1 MKYIVLLDVF
11 KSKGGQERFI
21 EQLHLNLSKKYNT
34 YISKKKNTRLQL
46 SIFLFKSVVSII
58 LNSQYTKNDKI
69 ILISNSDRV
78 LLLTLFC
85 AFFFKILFIKIKII
99 HIHHINHYYLKKYK
113 TLGLFKFYLI
123 HLSFM
128 AADICNVVRVYVN
141 KKMII
146 NLGKKRN
153 IIGIDNGVSIKINNK
168 HKENVITKSKQKF
181 QQMIFIGRLGTQKNL
196 INTIYALHE
205 CRNFNFK
212 FDIYGEGELYNA
224 INNLIKK
231 LNMENKVSLKG
242 YIANPADIIGKYNVL
257 LQPSLFEGL
266 SLSLLESWLYGLS
279 IISTKDSLV
288 PDWIANNNSCYIS
301 PDNTVDNISTTILRY
316 FTDNLKDEVLIEN
329 RISKNI
335 DIQRTFKNYSRVIK
349 IL

>member
-1 MKYIVLLDVF
+1 MKHIVLLDVF
-11 KSKGGQERFI
+11 KSKGGQEKFI
-21 EQLHLNLSKKYNT
+21 EQLHLDLSKKYNT

-46 SIFLFKSVVSII
+46 SIFLIKSVLSII
-58 LNSQYTKNDKI
+58 FNSQYKKNDTI
-69 ILISNSDRV
+69 ILISNSDRI
-78 LLLTLFC
+78 LLITILF
-85 AFFFKILFIKIKII
+85 AFFLKISFVKIKVI
-99 HIHHINHYYLKKYK
+99 HIHHINHFFLKKYK
-113 TLGLFKFYLI
+113 TLSSFKFYLI

-141 KKMII
+141 KKMVV
-146 NLGKKRN
+146 NLGRKKN
-153 IIGIDNGVSIKINNK
+153 IIGIDNGVSININKKHTENIIIKSNKKI
-168 HKENVITKSKQKF
+168 H
-181 QQMIFIGRLGTQKNL
+181 QMIFIGRLGTQKNL
-196 INTIYALHE
+196 INTIYALHK
-205 CRNFNFK
+205 CSNFNFRL
-212 FDIYGEGELYNA
+212 DIYGEGELYNT
-224 INNLIKK
+224 INSLIKK
-231 LNMENKVSLKG
+231 LNMENKVFLKG
-242 YIANPADIIGKYNVL
+242 YIANPTDVIGKYNVL

-301 PDNTVDNISTTILRY
+301 PDNSVDNISTTILRY